1 MLDLL
6 VLERG
11 LSDLET
17 TKDLLRTAAAKA
29 WLARKSNGNTGGNEN
44 ADDPCPSFQS
54 QVTVAVRTRDID
66 QAQMLRRRH

>member
-6 VLERG
+6 ELERG

-29 WLARKSNGNTGGNEN
+29 WLARNSNGNT
-44 ADDPCPSFQS
+44 
-54 QVTVAVRTRDID
+54 VTVTATVTW
-66 QAQMLRRRH
+66 